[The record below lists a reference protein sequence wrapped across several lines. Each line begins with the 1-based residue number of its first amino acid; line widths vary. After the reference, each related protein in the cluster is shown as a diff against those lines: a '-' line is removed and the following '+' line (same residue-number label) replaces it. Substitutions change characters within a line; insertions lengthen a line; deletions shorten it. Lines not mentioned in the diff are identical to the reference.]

1 MDAYVFMR
9 PAGHPGFC
17 LGRSR
22 RSQVNAISLPAE
34 YTTWFHDPTVKNI
47 ETTLER
53 TKGYEKMPCCY
64 GVGNHGGGPTIENI
78 NSILSLQK
86 ALETPEAPFA
96 AYGDVSLRFSS
107 YTEFLEDLDKSRLP
121 VIKGPFEKVN
131 EAVIPLIP
139 CFKSLKPPGGTKADR
154 GGLSYEYGCLRI
166 HGSLRI
172 TASCTSMGACT
183 STAACAPTPAGTSG
197 EKAPPARNG

>member
-9 PAGHPGFC
+9 PRLDTPVFVWEGADG
-17 LGRSR
+17 
-22 RSQVNAISLPAE
+22 SQVNAISLPAE

-86 ALETPEAPFA
+86 ASGTPEAPFM

-107 YTEFLEDLDKSRLP
+107 YMEFLEDLDKSCLP

-131 EAVIPLIP
+131 EGCYSIDSYFKGLNRLAERRLIE
-139 CFKSLKPPGGTKADR
+139 AD
-154 GGLSYEYGCLRI
+154 CLI
-166 HGSLRI
+166 
-172 TASCTSMGACT
+172 SMAACA
-183 STAACAPTPAGTSG
+183 STAACAPTPAGTRHRPRSRPG
-197 EKAPPARNG
+197 MDEADGGNGKSLEDAFI